1 MSEKDVKDVRRAEHA
16 KHLLENPVQQE
27 AWDALRA
34 RLLLLIENAKS
45 DEATLK
51 GKLALNLLTD
61 LRLHWYR
68 IVSEG
73 TVAAETLKLEEAQKK
88 RRWFERAA

>member
-1 MSEKDVKDVRRAEHA
+1 MSEKDIKDVRRAEQA
-16 KHLLENPVQQE
+16 KQLLDNPVQQE

-34 RLLLLIENAKS
+34 RLLLLIESAKT
-45 DEATLK
+45 DEATFK

-61 LRLHWYR
+61 LRLHWQR
-68 IVSEG
+68 IIDSG
-73 TVAAETLKLEEAQKK
+73 TVAAATLRLEEEQKK